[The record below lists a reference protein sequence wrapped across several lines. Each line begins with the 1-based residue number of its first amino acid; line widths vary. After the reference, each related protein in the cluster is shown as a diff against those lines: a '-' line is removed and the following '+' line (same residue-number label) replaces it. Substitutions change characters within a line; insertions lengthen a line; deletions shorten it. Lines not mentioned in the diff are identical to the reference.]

1 MDDHIILGVDPGT
14 LIMGY
19 ALLKANPVKSEL
31 ITLDVLNLKKL
42 PDQPT
47 KLKTIFEFVTQLIDQ
62 YHPDMLA
69 IEGPF
74 LGKSAQSMLKL
85 GRAQGVVMAA
95 CIHKGLE
102 INEYSPRKIKQSV
115 TGNGNAAKEQVSA
128 MLQRMY
134 PLPSDIKYLD
144 ATDALAVAVC
154 HHLQNRVQLGPKQH
168 FSGWESFL
176 SKNAD
181 RIIKK

>member
-1 MDDHIILGVDPGT
+1 MDEHIILGIDPGT
-14 LIMGY
+14 QIMGY
-19 ALLKANPVKSEL
+19 ALLKATLVKSEL

-42 PDQPT
+42 PDQSS
-47 KLKTIFEFVTQLIDQ
+47 KLRQIFEFVTTLIDQ
-62 YHPDMLA
+62 YHPTVLA
-69 IEGPF
+69 IEEPF

-85 GRAQGVVMAA
+85 GRAQGVVIAA
-95 CIHKGLE
+95 CIHKELE

-134 PLPSDIKYLD
+134 PLPDDIKYLD

-154 HHLQNRVQLGPKQH
+154 HHLQNRVQLGTKQH

>member
-1 MDDHIILGVDPGT
+1 MENHIILGVDPGT
-14 LIMGY
+14 QIMGY
-19 ALLKANPVKSEL
+19 ALLKTTAVKSEL

-42 PDQPT
+42 PDQPA
-47 KLKTIFEFVTQLIDQ
+47 KLKQIFEFVTELIDQ
-62 YHPDMLA
+62 YHPDILA

-144 ATDALAVAVC
+144 ATDALAVALC
-154 HHLQNRVQLGPKQH
+154 HHLQNRVQLGPRQH
-168 FSGWESFL
+168 FSGWEGFL

-181 RIIKK
+181 RIIK